1 MPTTDVS
8 TREKLLVAFDARM
21 DTIDFEKAK
30 EDVLP
35 YLKDRTEVDIW
46 SREFFKEYIR
56 RIIIKGEQ
64 A

>member
-8 TREKLLVAFDARM
+8 TREKQLVAFDARM